1 MVRAVTDPAPD
12 FDDPD
17 MLRVQAWRLLA
28 VLLARPPSDDLLA
41 ALAALRG
48 DAETALGRASAAL
61 AAAAREADAPTVDRE
76 FSRLF
81 IGLELGE
88 VVPYA
93 SWYRDGML
101 HGTSLIRVRDALA
114 RFGLTRA
121 PGVCEPEDH
130 AAVLLDTMADLI
142 DGRQS
147 GRPAPPEA
155 QRDFFDAHLA
165 PWLPQLFDDMQRAA
179 AARFYRPV
187 GAFGAAF
194 LELEI
199 EAFALPEA
207 AADPA

>member
-1 MVRAVTDPAPD
+1 MVRPETVPATDP
-12 FDDPD
+12 DDPD
-17 MLRVQAWRLLA
+17 VLRVQAWRLLA
-28 VLLARPPSDDLLA
+28 VLLARPPSADLLA
-41 ALAALRG
+41 AVAQLRADAASP
-48 DAETALGRASAAL
+48 LGRASGAL
-61 AAAAREADAPTVDRE
+61 AAAAAEAEPTAVDRE

-101 HGTSLIRVRDALA
+101 HGPSLIRVRDALA
-114 RFGLTRA
+114 RLGLTRA

-130 AAVLLDTMADLI
+130 AAMLLDTMADLI

-147 GRPAPPEA
+147 GRPAPPAE
-155 QRDFFDAHLA
+155 QRRFFEAHLA

-194 LELEI
+194 LDLET